1 MRYIYILIDPFDNNI
16 RYVGQSSNIER
27 RLKDHINT
35 STNKNSYSYRTH
47 KSCWIRRVIRNGQI
61 PIVKIVE
68 ECNSLIESNIMERY
82 YIEKYQKEGYKL
94 TNSKSEDVTEFSII
108 TKSKM
113 SLAKKGKKLEEIV
126 GKKKSIK
133 LRKYYSER
141 MSDNNPNR
149 SNDPLVKD
157 KISNTLKEY
166 FKDKN
171 NHWAYGKKMTAD
183 YNEKLRLSHINNP
196 KNIGNTKPRT
206 EEQKEKIR
214 NKIKGTK
221 IRRNKII
228 QYDDSMNY
236 IKEWNSLR
244 EIERFDSTL
253 NRSKISKSC
262 KTGELYAGYIW
273 KFKD

>member
-47 KSCWIRRVIRNGQI
+47 KSCWIRRVIKSGQM
-61 PIVKIVE
+61 PIIKIVE
-68 ECNSLIESNIMERY
+68 ECNSLDESNIRERY

-94 TNSKSEDVTEFSII
+94 TNSKSEDVTEFSTI

-126 GKKKSIK
+126 GKEKSIK

-149 SNDPLVKD
+149 SNDSLVKD

-171 NHWAYGKKMTAD
+171 NHWAYGKK
-183 YNEKLRLSHINNP
+183 
-196 KNIGNTKPRT
+196 
-206 EEQKEKIR
+206 
-214 NKIKGTK
+214 
-221 IRRNKII
+221 
-228 QYDDSMNY
+228 
-236 IKEWNSLR
+236 
-244 EIERFDSTL
+244 
-253 NRSKISKSC
+253 
-262 KTGELYAGYIW
+262 
-273 KFKD
+273 